1 MGYLRLRQ
9 ICLVAADLATVEQQI
24 AGVLGLE
31 ICFRDP
37 GVGKY
42 GLHNALFAMSGTF
55 LEVVSPTQP
64 DTAAGRYIERR
75 KGDGG
80 YMYIV
85 DCDDLERRRDHIKA
99 QGVRLVEDLKS
110 GDASL
115 TGEALHLHPR
125 DTGGCLLSVD
135 RHSPDGE
142 SMAGS
147 YKWAGP
153 DWIAYDRSRTV
164 RAISGAR
171 MQCEDPAAV
180 AARWSQLLERPV
192 ERNGANTWTME
203 LDNARARFGPIE
215 DDRGEGLASVRL
227 SCRDAKTIL
236 ANAERYGAAV
246 GEAHG
251 EPYVHLCGVRFVLA

>member
-1 MGYLRLRQ
+1 MDYLRLRQ
-9 ICLVAADLATVEQQI
+9 ICLVASDLATVERQI
-24 AGVLGLE
+24 ADVLGLE

-55 LEVVSPTQP
+55 LEVVSPTREG
-64 DTAAGRYIERR
+64 TAAGRYIERR

-85 DCDDLERRRDHIKA
+85 DCDDLERRRDHILAK
-99 QGVRLVEDLKS
+99 GVRLVEDLKS
-110 GDASL
+110 TEHGL

-147 YKWAGP
+147 YKWAGA
-153 DWIAYDRSRTV
+153 DWISHDRSHTV
-164 RAISGAR
+164 RAIAGAR
-171 MQCEDPAAV
+171 MQCDDPSIT
-180 AARWSQLLERPV
+180 AARWSELLERPV
-192 ERNGANTWTME
+192 VRAGGAWTIE
-203 LDNARARFGPIE
+203 LDNAFARFTGLE
-215 DDRGEGLASVRL
+215 DDRGEGLSAVRL
-227 SCRDAKTIL
+227 ACRDVGAIL
-236 ANAERYGAAV
+236 ANAERAKV
-246 GEAHG
+246 KIGEG
-251 EPYVHLCGVRFVLA
+251 STGPFVELCGTEFVLV

>member
-9 ICLVAADLATVEQQI
+9 ICLVASDLASTEKQI
-24 AGVLGLE
+24 ADVLGLE

-42 GLHNALFAMSGTF
+42 GLHNALFAAGGTF
-55 LEVVSPTQP
+55 LEIVSPTKP

-85 DCDDLERRRDHIKA
+85 DCDNLEARREHFKA
-99 QGVRLVEDLKS
+99 EGVRLVEDLKTTEW
-110 GDASL
+110 GI

-135 RHSPDGE
+135 RHGPGSD
-142 SMAGS
+142 MAGA

-153 DWIAYDRSRTV
+153 DWQKHDRSTTITQIV
-164 RAISGAR
+164 GAAIQSA
-171 MQCEDPAAV
+171 DPADL
-180 AARWSQLLERPV
+180 AAKWSHLLQRPLRKAETGGMDIQLDQGFV
-192 ERNGANTWTME
+192 H
-203 LDNARARFGPIE
+203 FGPLR
-215 DDRGEGLASVRL
+215 DDRGEGLRAVFL
-227 SCRDAKTIL
+227 KTKDKAAIL
-236 ANAERYGAAV
+236 ANAKKAGAP
-246 GEAHG
+246 HG
-251 EPYVHLCGVRFVLA
+251 DDYVDLVGVRFMLT

>member
-9 ICLVAADLATVEQQI
+9 ICLVASDLARVEKQI
-24 AGVLGLE
+24 ADVLGLE

-42 GLHNALFAMSGTF
+42 GLHNALFAAGGTF

-64 DTAAGRYIERR
+64 NTAAGRYIERR

-85 DCDDLERRRDHIKA
+85 DCDNLETRREHFKA
-99 QGVRLVEDLKS
+99 EGVRLVEDLKS
-110 GDASL
+110 TEWGL

-135 RHSPDGE
+135 RHSPDDA
-142 SMAGS
+142 MDGS

-153 DWIAYDRSRTV
+153 KWREHDRSTTV
-164 RAISGAR
+164 AQIAGAAIQSP
-171 MQCEDPAAV
+171 DPADL
-180 AARWSQLLERPV
+180 AARWSHLLQRPLKKN
-192 ERNGANTWTME
+192 EGGG
-203 LDNARARFGPIE
+203 LDIRLDQGFVHFGPLR
-215 DDRGEGLASVRL
+215 DDRGEGLRAVHLRTK
-227 SCRDAKTIL
+227 DNATIL
-236 ANAERYGAAV
+236 ANAVKAGV
-246 GEAHG
+246 PCGEDH
-251 EPYVHLCGVRFVLA
+251 VDLCGVRFLLV